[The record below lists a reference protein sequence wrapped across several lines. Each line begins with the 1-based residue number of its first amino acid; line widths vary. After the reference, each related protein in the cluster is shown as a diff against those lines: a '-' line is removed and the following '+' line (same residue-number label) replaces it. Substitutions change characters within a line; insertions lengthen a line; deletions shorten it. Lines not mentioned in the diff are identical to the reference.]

1 MTGSVFIV
9 ETARLSTTG
18 TALISADYRLLPPA
32 TGHEILEDVC
42 DALAFVTNGGLN
54 TRLSATDAGF
64 SVDCNAVAV
73 AGTSSGGLC
82 AYLAAAH
89 GKSRDAASPKAL
101 LSMYGMGANFL
112 VRCSCAY
119 ENLDLLVHYSLLYHQ

>member
-9 ETARLSTTG
+9 ETARLSKTG
-18 TALISADYRLLPPA
+18 IALISADYRLLPPA

-54 TRLSATDAGF
+54 ARLAARNAGF
-64 SVDCNAVAV
+64 SVDCSAAAV

-101 LSMYGMGANFL
+101 LSMYGMGANLL
-112 VRCSCAY
+112 VRYFSM
-119 ENLDLLVHYSLLYHQ
+119 LTKT